1 MSSKRAITNSSSLK
15 NLSAPSSLS
24 PRKAEILTK
33 ALVDNLSEDIKNSS
47 SVFDSNV
54 IEKAE
59 QYTNSTGSWLWYLLR
74 IFFIILILAFLGF
87 NIFAYLGLITGKT
100 ADYLKP
106 LLEYLGY
113 PIVDTTKQTLRKSI
127 EGTKDIIDIA
137 AVGADTTL
145 DTLEKSL
152 DGKSDIMT
160 SLNNAKSRIDKK
172 RSKTKNLEVE
182 KEPKP
187 DESGSSTQITRRG
200 KAGFCYIGEDRGNR
214 SCIEVGVNDECMS
227 GNIFPSRDICIN
239 PNLRI

>member
-1 MSSKRAITNSSSLK
+1 MSLQTANAKNYSFKTLTSAI
-15 NLSAPSSLS
+15 S
-24 PRKAEILTK
+24 PK
-33 ALVDNLSEDIKNSS
+33 ALADNLSEDVNNSS

-54 IEKAE
+54 IEKAD
-59 QYTNSTGSWLWYLLR
+59 QYTNSIGSWLWYLFR
-74 IFFIILILAFLGF
+74 IFFIILIIAFLGF

-100 ADYLKP
+100 AEYLKP

-137 AVGADTTL
+137 AVGVDTTL

-152 DGKSDIMT
+152 DGKADIMK

-172 RSKTKNLEVE
+172 KSNIKKQEIHI
-182 KEPKP
+182 EPSP

-200 KAGFCYIGEDRGNR
+200 KSGFCYIGEDRGNR